1 MVERIYDTLKGIL
14 YNDLPK
20 NSKDQ
25 VVVYDRPIIGWY
37 FGDRDVKPSS
47 LSLIFYGTSTPLKD
61 VSLGLQEYEHKIT
74 IGVDAGAD
82 NVELSERLVLEATR
96 LVLSVLRRH
105 RRMWVLEP
113 CPICG
118 KFMLS
123 PRHYAIDHNAIFS
136 SYSAAAQT
144 NFDNQWA
151 ETHDAS
157 VSAPTL
163 PSSGLAAESFLRVY
177 EAVGAGTTVSGL
189 NTTARKNI
197 QQMQNDYV
205 DPIRILYDI
214 TCSDVKPSDDGRSQA
229 LLKNG
234 TITVTAKELVKQTIY
249 GPDNVPTTAF

>member
-20 NSKDQ
+20 NAKDQ

-47 LSLIFYGTSTPLKD
+47 LSLIFYGTSIPLKD
-61 VSLGLQEYEHKIT
+61 VSLGLQEYEHRIT

-123 PRHYAIDHNAIFS
+123 PQHYAIDHNAIFS

-151 ETHDAS
+151 ETHDGSVAS
-157 VSAPTL
+157 PTL
-163 PSSGLAAESFLRVY
+163 PASGLAAESFWRED
-177 EAVGAGTTVSGL
+177 EAFGSGTTVTGL
-189 NTTARKNI
+189 TATARKNI
-197 QQMQNDYV
+197 LQMRNDYV
-205 DPIRILYDI
+205 DPIRILYDV
-214 TCSDVKPSDDGRSQA
+214 TCNDIKPSDDGRSQA

>member
-20 NSKDQ
+20 NAKDQ

-123 PRHYAIDHNAIFS
+123 PQHYAIDHNAIFS

-197 QQMQNDYV
+197 QQMRNDYV

-234 TITVTAKELVKQTIY
+234 TMTVTAKELVKLTIY

>member
-20 NSKDQ
+20 NAKDQ

-123 PRHYAIDHNAIFS
+123 PQHYSIDHNAIFS

-189 NTTARKNI
+189 NTESRKNI

>member
-20 NSKDQ
+20 NAKDQ
-25 VVVYDRPIIGWY
+25 VVVYDRPILGWY

-47 LSLIFYGTSTPLKD
+47 LSLIFYGTSTPVKD

-74 IGVDAGAD
+74 LGIDAGAD
-82 NVELSERLVLEATR
+82 NVELSERLVQEATR
-96 LVLSVLRRH
+96 LCLSVLRRH

-123 PRHYAIDHNAIFS
+123 PRHYILEHSAIFS
-136 SYSAAAQT
+136 TYATAAQN
-144 NFDNQWA
+144 NFNTLWA

-163 PSSGLAAESFLRVY
+163 PDSGLAAESFLRVY
-177 EAVGAGTTVSGL
+177 DAVGAGTTVSGL
-189 NTTARKNI
+189 TQSQRKNI
-197 QQMQNDYV
+197 IRMQSDYV
-205 DPIRILYDI
+205 DPIRILYDV
-214 TCSDVKPSDDGRSQA
+214 TCNDIKPSDDGRGQA

-234 TITVTAKELVKQTIY
+234 TINISAKELVKQTIY

>member
-20 NSKDQ
+20 NAKDQ

-82 NVELSERLVLEATR
+82 NIELSERLVLEATR

-123 PRHYAIDHNAIFS
+123 PQHYAIDHNAIFS
-136 SYSAAAQT
+136 SYSATAQT

-157 VSAPTL
+157 VSAPNL

-197 QQMQNDYV
+197 QQMRNDYV

>member
-20 NSKDQ
+20 NAKDQ

-47 LSLIFYGTSTPLKD
+47 LSLIFYGTSIPLKD

-82 NVELSERLVLEATR
+82 NVEVSERLVLEATR

-123 PRHYAIDHNAIFS
+123 PQHYAIDHTAIFS
-136 SYSAAAQT
+136 SYSAAAQAS
-144 NFDNQWA
+144 FDDQWA

-157 VSAPTL
+157 VVAPSL
-163 PSSGLAAESFLRVY
+163 PASGLAAESFLRVY
-177 EAVGAGTTVSGL
+177 EAVGSGTTVTGL
-189 NTTARKNI
+189 TANARKNI
-197 QQMQNDYV
+197 LQMRNDYV
-205 DPIRILYDI
+205 DPIRILYDV
-214 TCSDVKPSDDGRSQA
+214 TCNDIKPSDDGRSQA

>member
-20 NSKDQ
+20 NAKDQ

-123 PRHYAIDHNAIFS
+123 PQHYAIDHNAIFS

-197 QQMQNDYV
+197 QQMRNDYV

-234 TITVTAKELVKQTIY
+234 TITVTAKE
-249 GPDNVPTTAF
+249 